1 MQLGKGG
8 NYCFRFYY
16 YSSFREF
23 LLFQLQHPLLMIP
36 FSGSFYVGREQYL
49 EYNIYI

>member
-16 YSSFREF
+16 YSSFWEF
-23 LLFQLQHPLLMIP
+23 LRFYLQLQLLLQFLLPLLP
-36 FSGSFYVGREQYL
+36 S
-49 EYNIYI
+49 